1 MQIGYIKLHRCIL
14 DSSWSRQPD
23 FVAVWVY
30 CLLRGNYKST
40 DVVTKGGGIVH
51 LEPGQFITSRE
62 QISLG
67 TGVQESK
74 VERVLKVFKSEQQ
87 IEQRNCGYYR
97 VISILNW
104 SKYQQNEQEFEQCLN
119 NERTMNEQC
128 LNTDKKVKKVEKE
141 KKESKTLPP
150 EALRLSELLAGL
162 IQSNHAGNS
171 ELTPSK
177 RESTMARWA
186 DSIDKINRID
196 GRDWA
201 DIESVIEWCQQDSFW
216 SLNIMSGVTLRKQF
230 DKLSAKF
237 SAQTNTAKPYSGPN
251 NIFAGGY

>member
-1 MQIGYIKLHRCIL
+1 MQEGYIKLHRCIL
-14 DSSWSRQPD
+14 DSSWSKQPD

-30 CLLRGNYKST
+30 CLLRGNYKSS

-62 QISLG
+62 QISIG

-119 NERTMNEQC
+119 NERTINEQC
-128 LNTDKKVKKVEKE
+128 LNTDKKVKKVNNKNKPITEFERERLDFFEQAWSIYPRKIG
-141 KKESKTLPP
+141 KPS
-150 EALRLSELLAGL
+150 ALRFYLK
-162 IQSNHAGNS
+162 
-171 ELTPSK
+171 TVK
-177 RESTMARWA
+177 TDA
-186 DSIDKINRID
+186 DINRINGALGNYLD
-196 GRDWA
+196 STKDTDSKFIKHGSTWFNNWQDW
-201 DIESVIEWCQQDSFW
+201 E
-216 SLNIMSGVTLRKQF
+216 VTN
-230 DKLSAKF
+230 AE
-237 SAQTNTAKPYSGPN
+237 
-251 NIFAGGY
+251 

>member
-1 MQIGYIKLHRCIL
+1 MQEGYIKLHRCIL

-23 FVAVWVY
+23 FIAVWVY
-30 CLLRGNYKST
+30 CLLRGNYKT
-40 DVVTKGGGIVH
+40 ADVVTRGGGIVH

-62 QISLG
+62 QISIG

-128 LNTDKKVKKVEKE
+128 LNTDKKVKKVKKE
-141 KKESKTLPP
+141 KKEPT
-150 EALRLSELLAGL
+150 
-162 IQSNHAGNS
+162 
-171 ELTPSK
+171 
-177 RESTMARWA
+177 
-186 DSIDKINRID
+186 
-196 GRDWA
+196 
-201 DIESVIEWCQQDSFW
+201 V
-216 SLNIMSGVTLRKQF
+216 
-230 DKLSAKF
+230 KF
-237 SAQTNTAKPYSGPN
+237 SPPSVLTVQEYMGEIGFDGNGEQFVNYYESKGWMVGKSKMKDWKASVRTWKTNGYGNGGQSKPQVSNAASEVKRKANEKAQQLIEAYEKENA
-251 NIFAGGY
+251 